1 MNDARP
7 ARRMSP
13 ERRRDHLVAAALEL
27 YARMP
32 PEQVTVDDVSRA
44 ADVSRA
50 LFYRYFPNL
59 PALHVAALS
68 TIVDELIDRISLPGS
83 GSDVLPT
90 EQLRDALDAFLD
102 TVERHARAYVALL
115 RSGSV
120 IATGETDALVDAVR
134 RHIVALLVERS
145 GLEDPA
151 PLHLMTLR
159 GWVALT
165 EGALLSWL
173 QERAVP
179 RAELVGWLIDQ
190 LTAMLAVT
198 AAHDTAEGRPG

>member
-1 MNDARP
+1 MSVARP

-59 PALHVAALS
+59 PSLHVAALS

-90 EQLRDALDAFLD
+90 EQLRAALDAFLD
-102 TVERHARAYVALL
+102 TVERHAQAYVALL

-179 RAELVGWLIDQ
+179 RAESSG
-190 LTAMLAVT
+190 
-198 AAHDTAEGRPG
+198 G